1 MIQSILHTMNSFL
14 AVKISVQERWD
25 NILEAWTLYKQHPEK
40 PDALVNVLIKLDS
53 FVTYVQ
59 QHNLDDVSLRSA
71 HVLQLIE
78 KFTTNG
84 NPNLEQADSAFDTI
98 STMVHLTNAQ
108 HFRPLKKSDV
118 ENNKPHIT
126 LYWPNSEEAGEIMS
140 QLEHYGYD
148 SEIMTS
154 PAKAVRTALEKR
166 SSAVVLDISREAPAS
181 MELYVSE
188 VNKADIPWIGVSDKG
203 TFEERLAMVRMNIF
217 SFLVK
222 PITASALVDTIDK
235 GNRYNIEEPYKVL
248 VVDDSPVTGHWVKT
262 TLQPIGIDVHVL
274 PDVSRIL
281 QTMHDINPD
290 LVLLDIRMP
299 FCTGLEVAQII
310 RQHES
315 FVSTPLVYLSS
326 ETNRQIQYQA
336 IKMGGDEFLVKPVHE
351 DELIAVVSSKI
362 ERARSL
368 RRFMVQDSL
377 TGLLNH
383 TRIKQHLAQSIM
395 LAKRDNTPVSF
406 AMLDIDHFKKVND
419 QYGHPVGDRVIK
431 SWAKMLRQRVRKSDV
446 VGRYGGEEFAVVLHG
461 AGLDDAYR
469 IMNRIREDFSQ
480 VYHTYE
486 DGIFAST
493 FSCGI
498 AGFPG
503 LEDPNVV
510 AAKADLA
517 LYESKRG
524 GRNKVSL
531 FGKKPPQDI

>member
-1 MIQSILHTMNSFL
+1 M
-14 AVKISVQERWD
+14 
-25 NILEAWTLYKQHPEK
+25 
-40 PDALVNVLIKLDS
+40 
-53 FVTYVQ
+53 
-59 QHNLDDVSLRSA
+59 
-71 HVLQLIE
+71 
-78 KFTTNG
+78 
-84 NPNLEQADSAFDTI
+84 
-98 STMVHLTNAQ
+98 
-108 HFRPLKKSDV
+108 
-118 ENNKPHIT
+118 
-126 LYWPNSEEAGEIMS
+126 
-140 QLEHYGYD
+140 
-148 SEIMTS
+148 
-154 PAKAVRTALEKR
+154 
-166 SSAVVLDISREAPAS
+166 
-181 MELYVSE
+181 
-188 VNKADIPWIGVSDKG
+188 
-203 TFEERLAMVRMNIF
+203 
-217 SFLVK
+217 
-222 PITASALVDTIDK
+222 
-235 GNRYNIEEPYKVL
+235 
-248 VVDDSPVTGHWVKT
+248 
-262 TLQPIGIDVHVL
+262 
-274 PDVSRIL
+274 
-281 QTMHDINPD
+281 
-290 LVLLDIRMP
+290 
-299 FCTGLEVAQII
+299 
-310 RQHES
+310 
-315 FVSTPLVYLSS
+315 YLSS

-431 SWAKMLRQRVRKSDV
+431 SLAKMLLQRVRKSDV

-469 IMNRIREDFSQ
+469 SMNRIREDFSQ